1 MMLCYGALPEQCIEL
16 TAGRG
21 HAAKRPLV
29 VLVHGGFWKPRYDR
43 SHMNEL
49 AAALVAAG
57 WSVANIEY
65 RRIGGEPDATLDD
78 VRAALSAVTGAGVPH
93 DGRLILVGFSAG
105 GHLALW
111 AAATLRTLPLAGAL
125 GLAPVA
131 DLRRAQELRL
141 GDDAVALFMG
151 KQLSRRDSI
160 DPARLAAA
168 PCAVTLL
175 HGDADTSVP
184 MVVSESYLAAH
195 PSARLVPL
203 PAAGH
208 MGMVD
213 PAGLVWPV
221 LNAEL
226 EGFAGA
232 ADQRPR

>member
-1 MMLCYGALPEQCIEL
+1 MMLRYGALPDQCIEL
-16 TAGRG
+16 SAGLA
-21 HAAKRPLV
+21 HAAQRPLV
-29 VLVHGGFWKPRYDR
+29 VLVHGGFWKPLYDR
-43 SHMNEL
+43 SHMNAL

-65 RRIGGEPDATLDD
+65 RRNPGDPDATLDD
-78 VRAALSAVTGAGVPH
+78 VRAALTAVTGAAVPH
-93 DGRLILVGFSAG
+93 DGRLTLVGFSAG

-111 AAATLRTLPLAGAL
+111 AATTLRALPLAGVL

-141 GDDAVALFMG
+141 GDGAVALFMG

-160 DPARLAAA
+160 DPARLPAP

-184 MVVSESYLAAH
+184 MAVSESYVALH
-195 PSARLVPL
+195 PRSRLVPL

-213 PAGLVWPV
+213 PTGSPWPV

-226 EGFAGA
+226 ERFADA
-232 ADQRPR
+232 